1 MKLLGVLLM
10 IYKTFAIPYADDLRM
25 NYAKDYLEDN
35 GFIYVKDIDDADFVI
50 LPVLTKPYMFNGLAD
65 KVVFHGL
72 AKENI
77 GKNYMENEN
86 YVLKNAVL
94 TAEGAV
100 TYIENETDFSLNNAK
115 ILITGYGRIGKALH
129 RILKSYG
136 SNITVCSRSSVSKT
150 EAEFNGAS
158 HIDFSKLTE
167 KSDYDIVIN
176 TVPHIV
182 FTKAELSAL
191 SKNTI
196 ILDLASFPG
205 GIDTLVAD
213 SLKLK
218 CLNGRA
224 MPSKYTSKTAGIC
237 IGEAVLE
244 MIKEG
249 M

>member
-1 MKLLGVLLM
+1 ML
-10 IYKTFAIPYADDLRM
+10 YRTFAIPYADDLRM
-25 NYAKDYLEDN
+25 NYVKTYLEDN
-35 GFIYVKDIDDADFVI
+35 DFIYVKDIDDADFVI
-50 LPVLTKPYMFNGLAD
+50 LPVLTKPYMFKGLED
-65 KVVFHGL
+65 KTVFHGM

-86 YVLKNAVL
+86 YVLKNAIL

-100 TYIENETDFSLNNAK
+100 TCLENETDYSLNNAK
-115 ILITGYGRIGKALH
+115 VLITGYGRIGKALH
-129 RILKSYG
+129 KILKAYG
-136 SNITVCSRSSVSKT
+136 SKVTVCSRSSASKT
-150 EAEFNGAS
+150 EAQFNGAA
-158 HIDFSKLTE
+158 HIDFSQLAD
-167 KSDYDIVIN
+167 KSDFDIVIN

-191 SKNTI
+191 DRDAI

-218 CLNGRA
+218 RLSGRA

-249 M
+249 N

>member
-1 MKLLGVLLM
+1 ML
-10 IYKTFAIPYADDLRM
+10 YRTFAIPYADDLRM
-25 NYAKDYLEDN
+25 NYVKTYLEDN
-35 GFIYVKDIDDADFVI
+35 DFIYVKDIDDANFVI
-50 LPVLTKPYMFNGLAD
+50 LPVLTKPYMFKGLED
-65 KVVFHGL
+65 KTVFHGM

-86 YVLKNAVL
+86 YVLKNAIL

-100 TYIENETDFSLNNAK
+100 TCLENETDYSLNNAK
-115 ILITGYGRIGKALH
+115 VLITGYGRIGKALH
-129 RILKSYG
+129 KILKAYG
-136 SNITVCSRSSVSKT
+136 SKVTVCSRSSASKT
-150 EAEFNGAS
+150 EVQFNGAA
-158 HIDFSKLTE
+158 HIDFSQLAD
-167 KSDYDIVIN
+167 KSDFDIVIN

-191 SKNTI
+191 DRDAI

-218 CLNGRA
+218 RLSGRA

-237 IGEAVLE
+237 IGEAILE

-249 M
+249 N